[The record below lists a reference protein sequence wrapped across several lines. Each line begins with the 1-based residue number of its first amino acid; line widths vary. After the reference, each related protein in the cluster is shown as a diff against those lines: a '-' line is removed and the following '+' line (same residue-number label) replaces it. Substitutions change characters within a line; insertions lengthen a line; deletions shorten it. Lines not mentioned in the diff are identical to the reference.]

1 VAKRGQLIPRGQK
14 KWLVRVFVGRDQ
26 YGKRQYCAKIVQG
39 TANEARQKLTK
50 MLRDADTK
58 TLVRRSTQT
67 FSEYLL
73 DWYKTKIDVTE
84 QTLNGY
90 KYLMEHHA
98 VPAFGARRLQEI
110 TPQSST
116 RRMAFRLQSSVP
128 W

>member
-1 VAKRGQLIPRGQK
+1 MANRGQLIPRGEM
-14 KWLVRVFVGRDQ
+14 KWFVRVYLGRDQ
-26 YGKRQYCAKIVQG
+26 EGQRQYSAKTVEG
-39 TANEARQKLTK
+39 NANEARRELTK

-58 TLVRRSTQT
+58 VLVRRSTET
-67 FSEYLL
+67 FSEYLE

-116 RRMAFRLQSSVP
+116 RRMAFRPQSSVP

>member
-1 VAKRGQLIPRGQK
+1 MANRGQLIPRGEM
-14 KWLVRVFVGRDQ
+14 KWLVRVYLGRDQ
-26 YGKRQYCAKIVQG
+26 EGQRQYSAKTVEG
-39 TANEARQKLTK
+39 NANEARRELTK

-58 TLVRRSTQT
+58 VLVRRSTET
-67 FSEYLL
+67 FSEYLE

-116 RRMAFRLQSSVP
+116 RRMAFRPQSSVP

>member
-1 VAKRGQLIPRGQK
+1 
-14 KWLVRVFVGRDQ
+14 
-26 YGKRQYCAKIVQG
+26 
-39 TANEARQKLTK
+39 

-58 TLVRRSTQT
+58 VLVRRSTET
-67 FSEYLL
+67 FSEYLE

-116 RRMAFRLQSSVP
+116 RRMAFRPQSSVP

>member
-1 VAKRGQLIPRGQK
+1 M
-14 KWLVRVFVGRDQ
+14 KWLVRVYLGRDQ
-26 YGKRQYCAKIVQG
+26 EGQRQYSAKTVESN
-39 TANEARQKLTK
+39 ANEARRELTK

-58 TLVRRSTQT
+58 VLVRRSTET
-67 FSEYLL
+67 FSEYLE

>member
-1 VAKRGQLIPRGQK
+1 LIPRGEK
-14 KWLVRVFVGRDQ
+14 KWLARVYLGRDEH
-26 YGKRQYCAKIVQG
+26 GKRQYSAKTVEG
-39 TANEARQKLTK
+39 TANQARQELTK

-58 TLVRRSTQT
+58 VLVRRTTQT
-67 FSEYLL
+67 FSEYLE

-84 QTLNGY
+84 QTLNGC

-116 RRMAFRLQSSVP
+116 RRMAFRPQSSVP